1 MSNPTYMKHYSVGH
15 LCVGTLVA
23 PKEKQME
30 KKSYCLLGCALT
42 LSKRQTLQLQVI
54 VHKVELYDLVSV
66 VCQADHKVLP
76 VFWHLR
82 LLWSNSRSH
91 CILPALC

>member
-42 LSKRQTLQLQVI
+42 WSKRQTLLCSD
-54 VHKVELYDLVSV
+54 KVELCYLVSA
-66 VCQADHKVLP
+66 VCQADYKVLP

-82 LLWSNSRSH
+82 LLWKFKVTLHTASIVLAES
-91 CILPALC
+91 